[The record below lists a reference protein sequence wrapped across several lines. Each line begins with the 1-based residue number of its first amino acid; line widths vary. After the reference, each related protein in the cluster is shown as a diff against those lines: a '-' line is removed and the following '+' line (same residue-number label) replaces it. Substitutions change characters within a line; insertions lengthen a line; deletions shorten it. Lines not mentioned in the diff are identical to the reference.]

1 MREQVR
7 LWFYSMLFMSV
18 TLEDRTPYKAC
29 LVYEKLHDEQ
39 GRPMHKSAGNAI
51 WFDEAVER
59 MSADSMRWLFASQN
73 LKANINFGYGPA
85 EEVRRRLLTLWNV
98 YSLFVTYANIDGFDP
113 SKVSIAP
120 AQRPKLDRWLLSRLQ
135 DVVRQ
140 ARRSFDA
147 YDVSPFTQAFERFV
161 DDDLSNWHV
170 RRSRRRLWK
179 SEEDAD
185 KASAYLTLYETLTTL
200 AKLIAPILPFMAE
213 EMHQNLVRAVDSA
226 APSSVHLCRFPE
238 VDESLVDEALERD
251 MAVVRR
257 VVELGLAA
265 RSASKIRVRQPL
277 PAAKVALGGTRQWPV
292 DLQELAKDELNVKAI
307 DQAGEETVAERTF
320 RANLPLLGPKLGSR
334 LREVRA
340 AVEGGQVEALSNG
353 GYRAAGVE
361 LSADEVFVTLKGRE
375 GFEVAG
381 DQDVLVA
388 LDTALT
394 PELLAEGRARELS
407 RKINELRR
415 DLGFDI
421 ADRIKVRYDASPGW
435 EQVIEANRSYLA
447 NETLAVEITRG
458 VASASWQGEL
468 DAEPIALELT
478 RA

>member
-1 MREQVR
+1 
-7 LWFYSMLFMSV
+7 
-18 TLEDRTPYKAC
+18 
-29 LVYEKLHDEQ
+29 
-39 GRPMHKSAGNAI
+39 
-51 WFDEAVER
+51 
-59 MSADSMRWLFASQN
+59 
-73 LKANINFGYGPA
+73 
-85 EEVRRRLLTLWNV
+85 
-98 YSLFVTYANIDGFDP
+98 
-113 SKVSIAP
+113 
-120 AQRPKLDRWLLSRLQ
+120 
-135 DVVRQ
+135 
-140 ARRSFDA
+140 
-147 YDVSPFTQAFERFV
+147 
-161 DDDLSNWHV
+161 
-170 RRSRRRLWK
+170 
-179 SEEDAD
+179 
-185 KASAYLTLYETLTTL
+185 AYLTLYETLTTL

-226 APSSVHLCRFPE
+226 APSSVHLCRFPD
-238 VDESLVDEALERD
+238 VDESLIDEALERD

-277 PAAKVALGGTRQWPV
+277 PAAKVALGGSGQWPV
-292 DLQELAKDELNVKAI
+292 DLEELAKDELNVKAI